1 MENYYELLQVDS
13 NIGADE
19 LKEKLIEAQRKWLGR
34 TNAPDLK
41 RRQEAERKIE
51 ILAAA
56 EEILLDKA
64 KRIEYNR
71 MLDGSNSEVNTNDQE
86 QFDDTTKSTAQE
98 LIDEAWNLLEQ
109 ERVADAIVVGKRVTE
124 NYGANAYGWAVLARA
139 HYIWNEYDD
148 AIYEYRKAIDIETNN
163 DVFYYDLADVYFDH
177 PRLSFEERL
186 NHVEKLTQ
194 KALSIKPNERAYR
207 FRMAVI
213 ARYRDNYDQA
223 IDILRQLIETH
234 GKDPSLGNELAYNY
248 YYKCLTLLY
257 AQESN
262 GETYYSY
269 ISRESAEQGLILLR
283 EAKLYATDRDLLG
296 YIQTFID
303 LGEKALQT
311 KFLVGRFA
319 ILGFIPALWF
329 LNALFSFSFIS
340 LLISGA
346 LLYFVWKISRIPV
359 WLDNK
364 EVYTGQREQR
374 SQSILN
380 AIGVV
385 FGKK

>member
-56 EEILLDKA
+56 EEILLDEA

-340 LLISGA
+340 LLISGT

>member
-56 EEILLDKA
+56 EEILLDEA

-71 MLDGSNSEVNTNDQE
+71 MLDGSNSEGNTNDQE

-98 LIDEAWNLLEQ
+98 LINEAWNLLEQ

-319 ILGFIPALWF
+319 ILGFIPAIWF